1 MSTTGHKHC
10 HINCS
15 IPSAWNLV
23 GSQQRR
29 TAKMSAGKN
38 AELKNQSPD
47 YRPGERLGAGCLSP
61 RRDPTGSKL
70 LGNGVSSSSPPL
82 PDQGLQT
89 HTRARPTGPAP
100 PFPEPAP
107 RTPRGPIPGEGL
119 ASSSFR
125 ACPTSA
131 ALLGRQGP
139 RAETGE
145 GHPPGRCHMLLP
157 RPQRPLQ
164 VPAPAAVPGAVPS
177 AGPAAPPAA
186 RPWPPD
192 VREGSGS
199 PRKFQ
204 RWSLTLSSPSWSA
217 VAWSRLTT
225 TFTSRVQMIFLRQP
239 PQ

>member
-1 MSTTGHKHC
+1 MSHQLPYRKDSLYKNIISVNADLTLHKLICGPGGVHTD
-10 HINCS
+10 HIS
-15 IPSAWNLV
+15 
-23 GSQQRR
+23 
-29 TAKMSAGKN
+29 
-38 AELKNQSPD
+38 
-47 YRPGERLGAGCLSP
+47 
-61 RRDPTGSKL
+61 
-70 LGNGVSSSSPPL
+70 
-82 PDQGLQT
+82 GLQT

-204 RWSLTLSSPSWSA
+204 VRKQGHTFPEEGQGTSA
-217 VAWSRLTT
+217 REPHWCERS
-225 TFTSRVQMIFLRQP
+225 SRVRAGKCPAGGEESPGARARPRAVPGAPRARCAGAEMDGYTEDPIV
-239 PQ
+239 

>member
-1 MSTTGHKHC
+1 MRQDSGRSRNIDTISMGQRV
-10 HINCS
+10 S
-15 IPSAWNLV
+15 
-23 GSQQRR
+23 RR
-29 TAKMSAGKN
+29 TDTP
-38 AELKNQSPD
+38 SPIFPAPQD
-47 YRPGERLGAGCLSP
+47 SFTSHGFSFRPTDWLTNDTHFARAYARSFFMLQRLGAGCLFP

-70 LGNGVSSSSPPL
+70 LGNGVSPGSSPV

-100 PFPEPAP
+100 PFPESAP

-131 ALLGRQGP
+131 ALLSRQGP
-139 RAETGE
+139 GAEAGE
-145 GHPPGRCHMLLP
+145 GHPPGRCHMLLSW
-157 RPQRPLQ
+157 PQRPLQ
-164 VPAPAAVPGAVPS
+164 VPAPAAVPSAVPS

-204 RWSLTLSSPSWSA
+204 HT
-217 VAWSRLTT
+217 
-225 TFTSRVQMIFLRQP
+225 
-239 PQ
+239 